1 MHQALY
7 RKWRPKSF
15 DQVYGQEHI
24 TSILKYEVAN
34 NKFSHAYLFCGSRGT
49 GKTSCAK
56 ILAKAVNCLAPHD
69 GSPCGKCSACLAIDS
84 GATTDVLE
92 MDAASNNGVDNIRDI
107 RDEVVYSPS
116 NLKYRVYIIDEVHML
131 SVSAFNALLKT
142 LEEPP
147 EHVVFILA
155 TTELQKLPATIISR
169 CQRFDF
175 RRITTEIL
183 KDHLLRV
190 ADTEGI
196 ELEESAAILLAKQA
210 QGGMRD
216 AISLLDLCAGSRE
229 RIDEELVNNT
239 VGKIGRENMLSVVRA
254 VAERDYETIFSAID
268 EVVQSSR
275 DITVFWQD
283 LISVY
288 RDLLIVKSSGNAAAY
303 LDLTDSETR
312 ALTSLASAFTVEKL
326 SYHCSMLQEALFAMQ
341 RANAVRRITAE
352 LTLVRMCDERLNTS
366 PEAMLSRI
374 SDIESRLAT
383 GNFAAP
389 VAAGETSPAPDAEKT
404 ADGRKSV
411 RPARRAAIS
420 DDDDDEMFRGDA
432 PGTSSPKSVSA
443 PVQSAPKSAPKQAV
457 APASNGNVRVL
468 KPFRSRAE
476 VAEKMDAADPMRSS
490 FISNSK
496 WYTDES
502 GRIVLKFATTF
513 EIDNVKLFG
522 ADELFLRVVSGVLG
536 KQYTKAELFMECD
549 SAKKSDSVIDKILEA
564 AESDG

>member
-7 RKWRPKSF
+7 RKWRPKGF

-56 ILAKAVNCLAPHD
+56 ILAKAVNCLDPRD
-69 GSPCGKCSACLAIDS
+69 GSPCGKCSACIAIDS
-84 GATTDVLE
+84 GSTTDVLE

-175 RRITTEIL
+175 RRITTEVL

-190 ADTEGI
+190 AKTEGI

-312 ALTSLASAFTVEKL
+312 ALTSIASAFTIEKL
-326 SYHCSMLQEALFAMQ
+326 SYHCSMLQEALFAMLK
-341 RANAVRRITAE
+341 ANAVRRITAE

-374 SDIESRLAT
+374 SDIESKLAT
-383 GNFAAP
+383 GNFASP
-389 VAAGETSPAPDAEKT
+389 VIAAETASVPDAQKAAEAQKP
-404 ADGRKSV
+404 ARQ
-411 RPARRAAIS
+411 ARRAAFS
-420 DDDDDEMFRGDA
+420 SDDDDEMFRGDA
-432 PGTSSPKSVSA
+432 PGASSPKSASA
-443 PVQSAPKSAPKQAV
+443 PVKHAPKQAA
-457 APASNGNVRVL
+457 APASSGNVRVL

-502 GRIVLKFATTF
+502 GRIVLKFATAF
-513 EIDNVKLFG
+513 EIDNVKMFG
-522 ADELFLRVVSGVLG
+522 ADELFLKVVSSVLG
-536 KQYTKAELFMECD
+536 KQYTKAELLMECD
-549 SAKKSDSVIDKILEA
+549 SSKKSDSVIDKILEA
-564 AESDG
+564 AESDT